1 MSTGL
6 DVEEKPGG
14 EMTFL
19 DHLEAL
25 RWHLIRSVSAILII
39 AIIAFIN
46 SRFVFAV
53 LLGPKFENF
62 PTYRFFC
69 WLSHKMLQD
78 ESLCMKDLNFGL
90 INISMSGQFTTDL
103 KVAFMTGLVLAFPY
117 ILWEVWRFI
126 KPALYDKERKHANG
140 LVFWGSFLFM
150 AGLCFGY
157 FVVTPMSVFFFGNY
171 QVDASV
177 SNQIDLSSFIDLVV
191 STTFGA
197 GIVFELPIVVYF
209 LAKIGIVTAAFL
221 KRSRKISYVVILIIA
236 AIITPPDVTSQIIVT
251 IPLVILFEISI
262 LIAARIERAQN
273 V

>member
-1 MSTGL
+1 
-6 DVEEKPGG
+6 
-14 EMTFL
+14 
-19 DHLEAL
+19 
-25 RWHLIRSVSAILII
+25 
-39 AIIAFIN
+39 
-46 SRFVFAV
+46 
-53 LLGPKFENF
+53 
-62 PTYRFFC
+62 
-69 WLSHKMLQD
+69 
-78 ESLCMKDLNFGL
+78 
-90 INISMSGQFTTDL
+90 
-103 KVAFMTGLVLAFPY
+103 
-117 ILWEVWRFI
+117 
-126 KPALYDKERKHANG
+126 
-140 LVFWGSFLFM
+140 
-150 AGLCFGY
+150 
-157 FVVTPMSVFFFGNY
+157 
-171 QVDASV
+171 V